1 MTNQKDL
8 MMSKELINKLV
19 AHEGVKQF
27 EYKDTLGFSTIGCGR
42 VIDSRVAGT
51 GLSIDEIFYMLNND
65 ITKFRKELS
74 KYTWFNKQNAVRQEA
89 LIELAFNMG
98 TPNLLKFK
106 NMIASLMMLDYE
118 TAVIALV
125 DSKWAT
131 QVGKNRVADIR
142 HRLLHGAYR

>member
-1 MTNQKDL
+1 MTNQKEL

-19 AHEGVKQF
+19 AHEGVKRF
-27 EYKDTLGFSTIGCGR
+27 AYKDTLGFLTIGCGR

-51 GLSIDEIFYMLNND
+51 GLSIDEIFYLLNND

-74 KYTWFNKQNAVRQEA
+74 KHTWFNKQNAVRQEA

>member
-1 MTNQKDL
+1 

-19 AHEGVKQF
+19 AHEDVKRF
-27 EYKDTLGFSTIGCGR
+27 AYKDTLGFLTIGCGR
-42 VIDSRVAGT
+42 VIDSRVDGT
-51 GLSIDEIFYMLNND
+51 GLSIDEIFYLLNND

-106 NMIASLMMLDYE
+106 NMIASLMMLNYE
-118 TAVIALV
+118 AAVLALI
-125 DSKWAT
+125 DSKWVT
-131 QVGKNRVADIR
+131 QVSKSRVSDIKY
-142 HRLLHGAYR
+142 RLLNGAYK

>member
-1 MTNQKDL
+1 

-19 AHEGVKQF
+19 AHEGIKRF
-27 EYKDTLGFSTIGCGR
+27 AYKDTLGFLTIGCGR
-42 VIDSRVAGT
+42 VIDSRVDGT
-51 GLSIDEIFYMLNND
+51 GLSIDEIFYLLNND

-74 KYTWFNKQNAVRQEA
+74 KYTWFNNQNAVRQEA

-98 TPNLLKFK
+98 MPNLLKFK

-131 QVGKNRVADIR
+131 QVGKSRVADIR

>member
-1 MTNQKDL
+1 
-8 MMSKELINKLV
+8 MSKELLNKLV
-19 AHEGVKQF
+19 AHEGVKRF
-27 EYKDTLGFSTIGCGR
+27 VYKDTLGFSTIGCGR
-42 VIDSRVAGT
+42 VIDSRVDGT
-51 GLSIDEIFYMLNND
+51 GLSIDEIFYLLNND
-65 ITKFRKELS
+65 IEKFRKELS

-118 TAVIALV
+118 TAVIALI

>member
-1 MTNQKDL
+1 MTNQKEL

-19 AHEGVKQF
+19 AHEGVKRF
-27 EYKDTLGFSTIGCGR
+27 AYKDTLGFITIGCGR

-51 GLSIDEIFYMLNND
+51 GLSIDEIFYLLNHD

-74 KYTWFNKQNAVRQEA
+74 KHTWFNKQNAVRQEA

>member
-1 MTNQKDL
+1 MTNQKEL

-19 AHEGVKQF
+19 AHEGVKRF
-27 EYKDTLGFSTIGCGR
+27 AYKDTLGFITIGCGR

-51 GLSIDEIFYMLNND
+51 GLSIDEIFYLLNND

-74 KYTWFNKQNAVRQEA
+74 KHTWFNKQNAVRQEA